1 MGTACMRPNLQF
13 NWYGTSGT
21 IIVFTKASKMWI
33 ACQYGTISASE
44 SYPDYGKERR
54 PLLST
59 GAFLQAMIPLFIMAI
74 IGFAS
79 RKMRILPSSAT
90 QVITQLLLYITL
102 PALILY
108 SLNTTLSRDIL
119 TDFAWLVA
127 MSIFI
132 LSISVLAGFLL
143 RRRAKLP
150 VKQKSVYES
159 LIIFGNQ
166 GFIGFAISYILMAEQ
181 GIMYLT
187 LFNVCYLILIWS
199 YGIFLFTNNES
210 STNWK
215 ALFLNPG
222 ILSTLI
228 GLCMLFLPFDWPLP
242 LLNTFEDVGKMTIP
256 LSMILI
262 GSLLAEIRW
271 HVFQQ
276 YSKNV
281 YVWIAAACKLLI
293 LPSFLFVFFFLP
305 VPYPLIVV
313 AVLTAA
319 MPSAPTISVYAK
331 KYGGDASFA
340 SFGVMLTTLL
350 CLVTIPL
357 LYSFLQWLH
366 SIFY

>member
-1 MGTACMRPNLQF
+1 
-13 NWYGTSGT
+13 
-21 IIVFTKASKMWI
+21 
-33 ACQYGTISASE
+33 
-44 SYPDYGKERR
+44 
-54 PLLST
+54 
-59 GAFLQAMIPLFIMAI
+59 MIPLYLMAI
-74 IGFAS
+74 IGFTS
-79 RKMRILPSSAT
+79 RKMGILPSNAT
-90 QVITQLLLYITL
+90 QVITQLMLYITL

-108 SLNTTLSRDIL
+108 SLNTTLSREIL

-132 LSISVLAGFLL
+132 LSISVFAGLLL
-143 RRRAKLP
+143 RRRAALP

-187 LFNVCYLILIWS
+187 LFNICYLILLWS
-199 YGIFLFTNNES
+199 YGIFLFTKNEPNI
-210 STNWK
+210 NWK

-222 ILSTLI
+222 ILSTLT
-228 GLCMLFLPFDWPLP
+228 GLCMLLLPFDWPAP
-242 LLNTFEDVGKMTIP
+242 LLSTFEDVGKMTIP

-271 HVFQQ
+271 HDLRQ
-276 YSKNV
+276 YSKNI
-281 YVWIAAACKLLI
+281 YIWIAAACKLLI
-293 LPSFLFVFFFLP
+293 LPSFLLIFFFLP
-305 VPYPLIVV
+305 VPYPLIVI

-331 KYGGDASFA
+331 KFGGDASFA
-340 SFGVMLTTLL
+340 SFGVLLTTLL

-357 LYSFLQWLH
+357 LYSLLQWLY